1 MRSLSNSLKIYILDF
16 EDLTMAVSG
25 QEPTFKYKETI
36 DSRPYFE
43 GTDSYGKLMTLKWS
57 TWKEKDAWII
67 TWNSI
72 PVCISRSDVE
82 NPKDAK
88 GWKGKDKWLN
98 KDISNTAEEDMED
111 LQPTFDCE

>member
-25 QEPTFKYKETI
+25 QEPTLKYKETI
-36 DSRPYFE
+36 NSRPCFE
-43 GTDSYGKLMTLKWS
+43 GTDRKGKLMTVKWS

-67 TWNSI
+67 TWDSK

-88 GWKGKDKWLN
+88 GWKGENEKLK
-98 KDISNTAEEDMED
+98 KDISNTAEEDMEE
-111 LQPTFDCE
+111 LQLTFDCK